1 MTIKEEL
8 IQYAQDC
15 ISGKIISCQKH
26 IWACKRLLKD
36 FEKKDWEYYWDEEE
50 ASKIVKWF
58 SYLRHSKGILSGQP
72 IILITWQK
80 FFLCQI
86 YGWRNKKT
94 GKKRFRKSFIE
105 VARKQAKSQMQSGVL
120 LYEISVQSTAN
131 KEIYE
136 TYCAGTKREQSK
148 LIFEECKN
156 MLRGSD
162 LAPKFRITKT
172 EIEHIKTGSFLKPL
186 SKEDGKKGDGTNPA
200 VLVLDEYHQHQTTE
214 FYDLAL
220 GGNSKESMLM
230 IITTAGIDLNVPCYT
245 QEYNYCSNLLNP
257 NVDTEN
263 EEYFADICEID
274 KDDDIDNI
282 ENWKKANPLR
292 MSYQEGIDKLVSD
305 YKIAKE
311 VPEKLIAFKTKCL
324 NLWVQAV
331 DCGYMDME
339 KWKACEVKEIPFEV
353 ENQPVYVG
361 FDMSA
366 KIDLTSV
373 SFVIPV
379 MYNNVPSYAVY
390 SHSFIPNR
398 EKLMERIRVDKMPY
412 DSWVER
418 GFITVTNTPIVDQEQ
433 VIEYVL
439 ETCEKN
445 KWEIKSLCFDP
456 ANASKLMMD
465 LSERGYEV
473 VEVFQSHKSLNE
485 STAGFREQVYCRNV
499 YYKKNPV
506 LTYAMGNAVIRTN
519 NGLIKIDKDATTKR
533 IDPLDST
540 LGAYKLAMYHEY
552 DFDINDYVNDETL
565 ERMYG

>member
-172 EIEHIKTGSFLKPL
+172 EIEHIKTGSFLNPL

-200 VLVLDEYHQHQTTE
+200 VLVLDE
-214 FYDLAL
+214 
-220 GGNSKESMLM
+220 
-230 IITTAGIDLNVPCYT
+230 
-245 QEYNYCSNLLNP
+245 
-257 NVDTEN
+257 
-263 EEYFADICEID
+263 
-274 KDDDIDNI
+274 
-282 ENWKKANPLR
+282 
-292 MSYQEGIDKLVSD
+292 
-305 YKIAKE
+305 
-311 VPEKLIAFKTKCL
+311 
-324 NLWVQAV
+324 
-331 DCGYMDME
+331 
-339 KWKACEVKEIPFEV
+339 
-353 ENQPVYVG
+353 
-361 FDMSA
+361 
-366 KIDLTSV
+366 
-373 SFVIPV
+373 
-379 MYNNVPSYAVY
+379 
-390 SHSFIPNR
+390 
-398 EKLMERIRVDKMPY
+398 
-412 DSWVER
+412 
-418 GFITVTNTPIVDQEQ
+418 
-433 VIEYVL
+433 
-439 ETCEKN
+439 
-445 KWEIKSLCFDP
+445 
-456 ANASKLMMD
+456 
-465 LSERGYEV
+465 
-473 VEVFQSHKSLNE
+473 
-485 STAGFREQVYCRNV
+485 
-499 YYKKNPV
+499 
-506 LTYAMGNAVIRTN
+506 
-519 NGLIKIDKDATTKR
+519 
-533 IDPLDST
+533 
-540 LGAYKLAMYHEY
+540 
-552 DFDINDYVNDETL
+552 
-565 ERMYG
+565 